1 VWKANPRGK
10 REKAHT
16 QSTRDDNDTL
26 QVTCPAFPEVTTF
39 GADEGEAVAH
49 AVSAIEEA
57 IAARISDGDPLPRPV
72 ARLAAPRRGELWV
85 RLPLLT
91 ALKVE
96 LVIALSDAG
105 ITRAELARRL
115 GWHREQVDRL
125 ISSRSCLKARPG
137 RGGFR

>member
-72 ARLAAPRRGELWV
+72 ARFRRRGVENYGEAAAADGAQGRACYRPV
-85 RLPLLT
+85 RCRHHP
-91 ALKVE
+91 
-96 LVIALSDAG
+96 
-105 ITRAELARRL
+105 R
-115 GWHREQVDRL
+115 
-125 ISSRSCLKARPG
+125 
-137 RGGFR
+137 